1 MVSRT
6 PGDRPEPCPPGRAS
20 AGRRYPAWVFGRSFR
35 IARVAGIPVNVDASW
50 IYIAVLGVYWL
61 YTIFDARFD
70 VGSGAAF
77 GYAVVGS
84 VLFFGSVFL
93 HELAHA
99 VTARLSGIHVEGITL
114 VFFGGF
120 TAARSEQKGP
130 GRAFAISAMGP
141 VTTLVVAAVLLAA
154 AAVLDTQTPLPRLL
168 EIVGRINL
176 FMAGFNALPG
186 LPLDGG
192 RMLQAAVWG
201 VTRNRD
207 RGTVIA
213 SYGGMALGVGMFAL
227 AVLAVTRQELFD
239 AIWIALLGSFIFQGA
254 RSARERI
261 SIDRRLEGATVADV
275 MEPPPSAVPADLSL
289 SETLDRF
296 LRGHES
302 EAFPVVEDGRVIGM
316 ISFTSAREL
325 GSVDPLRPARE
336 AVIPLRDVLT
346 LSIADPIEQVI
357 AKLGTQR
364 AALVLDDGRL
374 VGAVTPSSVYR
385 FASRRS

>member
-1 MVSRT
+1 
-6 PGDRPEPCPPGRAS
+6 
-20 AGRRYPAWVFGRSFR
+20 VFGRSFR
-35 IARVAGIPVNVDASW
+35 IARIAGIPVNVDASW
-50 IYIAVLGVYWL
+50 IYIAILGVYWL
-61 YTIFDARFD
+61 YVRFDARFGLD
-70 VGSGAAF
+70 TTAAF
-77 GYAVVGS
+77 GYAVLGAL
-84 VLFFGSVFL
+84 LFFGSVFL

-130 GRAFAISAMGP
+130 GRSFAISAMGP
-141 VTTLVVAAVLLAA
+141 ATTLVVAAVLLALA
-154 AAVLDTQTPLPRLL
+154 AMLEGDTPLPRLL

-176 FMAGFNALPG
+176 FMAAFNALPG

-201 VTRNRD
+201 LTRSRERGVT
-207 RGTVIA
+207 VA
-213 SYGGMALGVGMFAL
+213 AYGGMALGVALFGLALL
-227 AVLAVTRQELFD
+227 AVARQQDLFN
-239 AIWIALLGSFIFQGA
+239 AIWLGLLGSFIFQGA

-275 MEPPPSAVPADLSL
+275 MLPPPSAVPADLSL
-289 SETLDRF
+289 SETLDRY
-296 LRGHES
+296 LRGHET
-302 EAFPVVEDGRVIGM
+302 EAFPVLEDGRVIGM

-325 GSVDPLRPARE
+325 GAVDPLRPARE
-336 AVIPLRDVLT
+336 ALIPLRDVVT
-346 LSIADPIEQVI
+346 LSIDDPIEQVI
-357 AKLGTQR
+357 SRIGTQR

-385 FASRRS
+385 FASRRP

>member
-1 MVSRT
+1 M
-6 PGDRPEPCPPGRAS
+6 
-20 AGRRYPAWVFGRSFR
+20 FGRSFR
-35 IARVAGIPVNVDASW
+35 IARVGGIPVNVDASW

-61 YTIFDARFD
+61 YVRFEGRLD
-70 VGSGAAF
+70 VTSTAAF
-77 GYAVVGS
+77 GYAVLGA

-99 VTARLSGIHVEGITL
+99 VTARISGIHVEGITL

-120 TAARSEQKGP
+120 TSARSEQKGAW
-130 GRAFAISAMGP
+130 RSFAISAMGP
-141 VTTLVVAAVLLAA
+141 ATTLVVAAVLLAA
-154 AAVLDTQTPLPRLL
+154 AAVVDGDTPLPRLL

-207 RGTVIA
+207 RGIVVA
-213 SYGGMALGVGMFAL
+213 SYGGMAVGVAMFGLALL
-227 AVLAVTRQELFD
+227 AVSRQQLFD
-239 AIWIALLGSFIFQGA
+239 AIWVGLLGSFIFQGA

-261 SIDRRLEGATVADV
+261 TIDRRLEGATVVDV
-275 MEPPPSAVPADLSL
+275 MEPPPTVVPADLSL
-289 SETLDRF
+289 SETLDRY
-296 LRGHES
+296 LRGHEDQ
-302 EAFPVVEDGRVIGM
+302 AFPVVQDGLVIGM
-316 ISFTSAREL
+316 VSFASARDL

-336 AVIPLRDVLT
+336 AMIPLGDVVT
-346 LSIADPIEQVI
+346 LSVDDPIEQVI
-357 AKLGTQR
+357 SRVGTQR
-364 AALVLDDGRL
+364 AALVLDQGRL

-385 FASRRS
+385 FASRRG